1 MKRETIAE
9 GVLQFMSTTVTPSNH
24 LPLTVEQDERL
35 PQSFRALLGKL
46 EALREVPSLE
56 EINSWLGELSVER
69 EDLRPYMGFK
79 AGTYARHRVCRNDY
93 AELLVLC
100 WRPGQRTP
108 IHDHNGSHGA
118 VRVCEG
124 VMWETIFAL
133 NDARELYYKSGREW
147 NVGEETTA
155 DIPDIHQIGNPEV
168 SGQDLVTLHLYAPP
182 LGVLNTYK
190 VGSREMGHYSPNEF
204 MDGAGI

>member
-1 MKRETIAE
+1 
-9 GVLQFMSTTVTPSNH
+9 MSTNVTPPEH
-24 LPLTVEQDERL
+24 LPLTVEKDETF
-35 PQSFRALLGKL
+35 PESFRTLRGKL

-56 EINSWLGELSVER
+56 DLNAWLGEVRVRR

-79 AGTYARHRVCRNDY
+79 AGTYARHRVFRNDY

-124 VMWETIFAL
+124 IMWETMFAL
-133 NDARELYYKSGREW
+133 NERQELYYQTAREW
-147 NVGEETTA
+147 MKGGVTGA
-155 DIPDIHQIGNPEV
+155 SVPDIHQLGNPEV

-190 VGSREMGHYSPNEF
+190 VGSAEIGHYTPDEF

>member
-1 MKRETIAE
+1 MSTNITTAIHPPNLVEGKPQLFSFAALAETI
-9 GVLQFMSTTVTPSNH
+9 G
-24 LPLTVEQDERL
+24 
-35 PQSFRALLGKL
+35 
-46 EALREVPSLE
+46 ALRRPPTFTDLNDWLYRVEVTQD
-56 EINSWLGELSVER
+56 
-69 EDLRPYMGFK
+69 DLRPFRFFK
-79 AGTYARHRVCRNDY
+79 QGTYARHRVLRNEF

-100 WRPGQRTP
+100 WKPGQRTP
-108 IHDHNGSHGA
+108 IHDHNGSYGS

-133 NDARELYYKSGREW
+133 NDEHKLYYQRAREW
-147 NVGEETTA
+147 NAREVTTA
-155 DIPDIHQIGNPEV
+155 DVPDIHQIGNPEV

-190 VGSREMGHYSPNEF
+190 VGSREVGHYSPNEF

>member
-1 MKRETIAE
+1 MNITEAVHVPVDVNKEPPRR
-9 GVLQFMSTTVTPSNH
+9 STLGALTQKLSSLSN
-24 LPLTVEQDERL
+24 
-35 PQSFRALLGKL
+35 
-46 EALREVPSLE
+46 VPSLE
-56 EINSWLGELSVER
+56 EVNAWLQEADVTDD
-69 EDLRPYMGFK
+69 DLRPYRGFK
-79 AGTYARHRVCRNDY
+79 PGTYARHRVFRGEF

-124 VMWETIFAL
+124 IMWETMFAL
-133 NDARELYYKSGREW
+133 DDTHKLYYRSAREW
-147 NVGEETTA
+147 NSGQITGA
-155 DIPDIHQIGNPEV
+155 DVPDIHQLGNPEV
-168 SGQDLVTLHLYAPP
+168 SGQNLVTLHLYAPP

-190 VGSREMGHYSPNEF
+190 VGSSEIGQYIPDQF

>member
-1 MKRETIAE
+1 
-9 GVLQFMSTTVTPSNH
+9 MSTTVSPSEH
-24 LPLTVEQDERL
+24 LPLTVEKDDTFPE
-35 PQSFRALLGKL
+35 SFRTLRGKL
-46 EALREVPSLE
+46 EALREVPSLDE
-56 EINSWLGELSVER
+56 LNAWLGEVLVRR
-69 EDLRPYMGFK
+69 EDLLPYIGFK
-79 AGTYARHRVCRNDY
+79 AGTYARHRVFRNEY

-124 VMWETIFAL
+124 IMWETMFAL
-133 NDARELYYKSGREW
+133 NERQELYYQTAREW
-147 NVGEETTA
+147 MEGGVTGA
-155 DIPDIHQIGNPEV
+155 SVPDIHQLGNPEV
-168 SGQDLVTLHLYAPP
+168 SGQDLVTIHLYAPP

-190 VGSREMGHYSPNEF
+190 VGSSEVGHYTPDEF

>member
-1 MKRETIAE
+1 
-9 GVLQFMSTTVTPSNH
+9 MSTTVTPSSSR
-24 LPLTVEQDERL
+24 PLTVDEDKL
-35 PQSFRALLGKL
+35 VANSFRELLEKL
-46 EALREVPSLE
+46 EMLSETPSLE
-56 EINSWLGELSVER
+56 EINAWLREVEVQR
-69 EDLRPYMGFK
+69 EDLRPYIGFK
-79 AGTYARHRVCRNDY
+79 AGTYARHRVIRNDH

-124 VMWETIFAL
+124 VMWETMFAL
-133 NDARELYYKSGREW
+133 NEAKELYYQQGREW
-147 NVGEETTA
+147 NGGGVTGA
-155 DIPDIHQIGNPEV
+155 DVPDIHQLGNPEV
-168 SGQDLVTLHLYAPP
+168 SGQNLVTLHLYAPP

-190 VGSREMGHYSPNEF
+190 VGSSEVGHYTPDQF

>member
-1 MKRETIAE
+1 
-9 GVLQFMSTTVTPSNH
+9 MSTNVTHEAPFAQPVESNGRLFSFKSLTERLAALRAAPAFTDLSDWLYRVTVTA
-24 LPLTVEQDERL
+24 D
-35 PQSFRALLGKL
+35 
-46 EALREVPSLE
+46 
-56 EINSWLGELSVER
+56 
-69 EDLRPYMGFK
+69 DLRPYRSFK
-79 AGTYARHRVCRNDY
+79 AGTYSRHRVVRNEF

-108 IHDHNGSHGA
+108 IHDHNGSYGA

-124 VMWETIFAL
+124 VMWETVFQL
-133 NDARELYYKSGREW
+133 DDERRLYYHSAREWSP
-147 NVGEETTA
+147 GEMTA
-155 DIPDIHQIGNPEV
+155 ADVPDIHQIGNPDI

>member
-1 MKRETIAE
+1 
-9 GVLQFMSTTVTPSNH
+9 MSTNITETALAQTSFEEESSPS
-24 LPLTVEQDERL
+24 LSLRDL
-35 PQSFRALLGKL
+35 KAKIK
-46 EALREVPSLE
+46 ALREVPALE
-56 EINSWLGELSVER
+56 TLGEWLQEIQVTADE
-69 EDLRPYMGFK
+69 LRPYRAFK
-79 AGTYARHRVCRNDY
+79 PKTYTRHRVCRSDY

-100 WRPGQRTP
+100 WKPGQRTP

-124 VMWETIFAL
+124 VMWETMFAL
-133 NDARELYYKSGREW
+133 DEADKLYYQSACEWTSGG
-147 NVGEETTA
+147 VTGA
-155 DIPDIHQIGNPEV
+155 AVPDIHQLGNPEV

-190 VGSREMGHYSPNEF
+190 VGSSEIGHYTPDEF

>member
-1 MKRETIAE
+1 
-9 GVLQFMSTTVTPSNH
+9 MSTNVT
-24 LPLTVEQDERL
+24 TAIRL
-35 PQSFRALLGKL
+35 PQLIESKQDLFSFQALIS
-46 EALREVPSLE
+46 ALRQLTEPPAFTDLRD
-56 EINSWLGELSVER
+56 WLSRVQVAP
-69 EDLRPYMGFK
+69 EDLRPFRFFK
-79 AGTYARHRVCRNDY
+79 PGTYARHRVFRNEF

-108 IHDHNGSHGA
+108 IHDHNGSYGA

-133 NDARELYYKSGREW
+133 NQNHELYYQQAREW
-147 NVGEETTA
+147 HEGYVTA
-155 DIPDIHQIGNPEV
+155 ADVPDIHQIGNPEV

-190 VGSREMGHYSPNEF
+190 VGSAEVGHYSPNEF